1 MSILYVD
8 DDPDDRFIFEEA
20 VKAIDERLICST
32 VSDGTEALT
41 YLESHKPDV
50 VFLDINMPL
59 MNGKT
64 CLQRIRANA
73 RTSSL
78 PVYILTTS
86 DDPSEKSLCK
96 QIGASDFFMKPD
108 SYRQLKQLLRSVVDS
123 APTAAL

>member
-8 DDPDDRFIFEEA
+8 DDPDDRYIFEEA
-20 VKAIDERLICST
+20 VKAIDEQLVCST

-41 YLESHKPDV
+41 FLESNKPDV

-64 CLQRIRANA
+64 CLERIRANA
-73 RTSSL
+73 QTSNL

-86 DDPSEKSLCK
+86 DDPAEKSLCK
-96 QIGASDFFMKPD
+96 RIGASDFFMKPD
-108 SYRQLKQLLRSVVDS
+108 SYRQLKQLLGSVINPPLN
-123 APTAAL
+123 A